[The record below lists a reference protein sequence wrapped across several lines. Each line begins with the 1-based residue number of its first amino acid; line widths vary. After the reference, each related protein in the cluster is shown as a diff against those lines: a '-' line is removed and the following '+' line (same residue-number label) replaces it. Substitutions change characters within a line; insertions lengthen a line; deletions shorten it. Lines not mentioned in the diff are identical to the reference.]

1 MLKVLVVVVAV
12 DVVEVF
18 LAAEVGDVE
27 VEDVEVGDVEDVVV
41 EVSFRAERAGEIPLP
56 VTGCSS

>member
-12 DVVEVF
+12 EVVEVF
-18 LAAEVGDVE
+18 LAAEVG
-27 VEDVEVGDVEDVVV
+27 DVEVGDVEDVVV

>member
-1 MLKVLVVVVAV
+1 MLKVLVVLLAV
-12 DVVEVF
+12 EVVEVF
-18 LAAEVGDVE
+18 LAAEVGDEE

-41 EVSFRAERAGEIPLP
+41 EVSFRAGRAGEIPLP